1 MLNSIRFFKNGLFDT
16 VLFIAGKDE
25 PAYQQLL
32 GYHQKIENM
41 DLSTHNPIFHNE
53 EKQYITISFK
63 NVKQPLEE
71 QKKYNIEVIFNE
83 VKKGEKCYINAYVG
97 SCVLSAVQN
106 EVESKI
112 INSD

>member
-16 VLFIAGKDE
+16 VLFIAGDSE

-63 NVKQPLEE
+63 GVKQQLE
-71 QKKYNIEVIFNE
+71 QKKYNIELIFKE
-83 VKKGEKCYINAYVG
+83 VKKNEKTYINAYVG
-97 SCVLSAVQN
+97 SCVLSEVQN
-106 EVESKI
+106 EVESKVI
-112 INSD
+112 SLD